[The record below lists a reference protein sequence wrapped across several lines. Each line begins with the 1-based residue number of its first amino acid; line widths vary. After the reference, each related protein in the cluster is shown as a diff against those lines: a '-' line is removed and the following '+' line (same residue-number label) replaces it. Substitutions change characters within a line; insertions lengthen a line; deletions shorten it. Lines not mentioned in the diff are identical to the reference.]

1 MSSKIG
7 IFTHS
12 KERSDLLANEL
23 TDQLSEEG
31 KFREK
36 KLFFLLP
43 LNQLNNENLIDI
55 LSIKFEAIQ
64 IEDALV
70 SNARTPALLESIVLK
85 HYDLKKGNFL
95 FLEWSNFTED
105 VLVTSDRSALISS
118 QTSKYDIWT
127 DFVLKFE

>member
-1 MSSKIG
+1 M
-7 IFTHS
+7 
-12 KERSDLLANEL
+12 
-23 TDQLSEEG
+23 
-31 KFREK
+31 
-36 KLFFLLP
+36 
-43 LNQLNNENLIDI
+43 NQLNNENLIDI
-55 LSIKFEAIQ
+55 LSIKFETIQ

-118 QTSKYDIWT
+118 QTSKYST
-127 DFVLKFE
+127 KFGRILY